1 MPIRSRVL
9 PYDEWYKIA
18 DREPYAQIGIP
29 APDGHWQIIVVEDAT
44 SGGILASCA
53 IFDTVHWDGFQV
65 NPEAQKNPV
74 VFQALLA
81 ESLAA
86 LQANG
91 VPGVHITVPNES
103 PDLQQM
109 VTAFGFVE
117 APGRLYLLQI
127 PIPQKVT
134 S

>member
-1 MPIRSRVL
+1 MSIRSRLL
-9 PYDEWYKIA
+9 PYAEWEKIA
-18 DREPYAQIGIP
+18 DREPYTNIGMPAQ
-29 APDGHWQIIVVEDAT
+29 DGHWQIIVVEDAT

-65 NPEAQKNPV
+65 NPEVQKNPV

-81 ESLAA
+81 ESLKV
-86 LQANG
+86 LQDNG

-103 PDLQQM
+103 PDLQKM
-109 VTAFGFVE
+109 VESFGFIE
-117 APGRLYLLQI
+117 APGKLYLFQV
-127 PIPQKVT
+127 PPR